1 MTTFWDLP
9 PEVIAKSLE
18 NLSFAQM
25 YNWCKNSKRGD
36 ALCSDNT
43 HIIGQLFQE
52 KYRNEV
58 IGAVNL
64 TGGSFDEDY
73 LSIRCNLWNMQD
85 DNPFTL
91 EAGITMNTYIDVARE
106 ILAFDIEN
114 DVYTVWEINMGDI
127 EGTIIVDPDQS
138 LEVLI
143 EMGENNVLLLSIDLL
158 KTIFRIALKLYEKG
172 IYEDEGSA
180 YILANL
186 SSILNLNIFDA

>member
-43 HIIGQLFQE
+43 HIIGQLFEE

-73 LSIRCNLWNMQD
+73 LSICCNLWNMQD

-91 EAGITMNTYIDVARE
+91 EVGIIMNTYIDVARE
-106 ILAFDIEN
+106 ILAFDVEN
-114 DVYTVWEINMGDI
+114 DVYTLWEINMGDVD
-127 EGTIIVDPDQS
+127 GTIIVDPDQI
-138 LEVLI
+138 LEVQI
-143 EMGENNVLLLSIDLL
+143 EMGENNVLLLGIDLL
-158 KTIFRIALKLYEKG
+158 KTIFRIALKLHERG
-172 IYEDEGSA
+172 IYEDEGSV
-180 YILANL
+180 YILTNL
-186 SSILNLNIFDA
+186 SSVLNLNIF